1 MTEPGAVRVP
11 MRLRDEFGV
20 DRVRRPMVSTL
31 ASFNDAEVLIA
42 ADVHV
47 ARQLGRLA
55 GESHPDVLLA
65 AALAVRAVRQGSVC
79 LDLHTVREAVIGENV
94 DATTLLD
101 RSDGTSTA
109 DGQPGQ
115 DRGGLPARDPELARQ
130 LALQAELD
138 WPEPE
143 QWQRVVTAS
152 PMVEVCADDAVP
164 PTDGGPGRPLRWFG
178 GRLYLDRYWRQ
189 ERAVAAA
196 LVTRMSVPD
205 DALDEQTL
213 TRRTAAIE
221 RLFPEPEHERR
232 QRIGAAVSASRRLA
246 VLAGGP
252 GTGKTTAVA
261 RMIAV
266 LADREGP
273 APRIAL
279 AAPTGKAA
287 ARLGQAV
294 RDEIATFSGD
304 DRARIGD
311 LQASTLH
318 RLLGWR
324 PGSRS
329 RFKHDARHHLPHDLV
344 VVDES
349 SMVPLTMM
357 ARLLEALRP
366 EARLLLVGDPDQLA
380 SVEAGAVLGDI
391 VARAETLDGPA
402 YAAGSS
408 RADDLLARLC
418 PVDEPTLDD
427 LDRRTAAAG
436 VTRLTH
442 RFRFGEEI
450 GSLADAIR
458 SGDADEA
465 IEVLGAAGSKIDWVE
480 READEYDAGMAELRD
495 DVVRAARTL
504 TTAAL
509 DGDVERALEAMDEHR
524 LLCAHRSGPFGAA
537 WWARV
542 TQRWIAADR
551 VVRGELPAATDR
563 RSGADAWWEPG
574 RPLLI
579 TDNDYELGL
588 FNGDTGVVI
597 KDAQQ
602 GLVAAFGDARDP
614 VMVRP
619 GRLSGVQSVYA
630 MTIHKSQGSQFKAVT
645 VILPPAQSPL
655 LTRELLYT
663 AATRASD
670 RVRIIGSEH
679 AVRTAIARPVSRASG
694 LRG

>member
-1 MTEPGAVRVP
+1 MTRPTAARI
-11 MRLRDEFGV
+11 RDEFAV
-20 DRVRRPMVSTL
+20 DRVRAPMADTL
-31 ASFNDAEVLIA
+31 AAFNDAEVLIA

-47 ARQLGRLA
+47 ARQLGLLA
-55 GESHPDVLLA
+55 GETDDDVLLA
-65 AALAVRAVRQGSVC
+65 VALAVRAVRQGSVC
-79 LDLHTVREAVIGENV
+79 VDLFTVRDAVLGE
-94 DATTLLD
+94 
-101 RSDGTSTA
+101 SA
-109 DGQPGQ
+109 DVA
-115 DRGGLPARDPELARQ
+115 DLPVAGADDHEVGDPELARQ
-130 LALQAELD
+130 LARQYALD
-138 WPEPE
+138 WPDAER
-143 QWQRVVTAS
+143 WRALVTAS
-152 PMVEVCADDAVP
+152 ALVEVCPDDAVP
-164 PTDGGPGRPLRWFG
+164 PADGGPGRPLRWFG

-189 ERAVAAA
+189 ERAVAAE

-205 DALDEQTL
+205 DALDEQTII
-213 TRRTAAIE
+213 RRTAAIQ
-221 RLFPEPEHERR
+221 RLFPEPENESR

-294 RDEIATFSGD
+294 RDEIATFSVG

-311 LQASTLH
+311 VQASTLH

-329 RFKHDARHHLPHDLV
+329 RFKHDARQHLPHDVV

-391 VARAETLDGPA
+391 VARAEALDR
-402 YAAGSS
+402 AGDSGGG
-408 RADDLLARLC
+408 RAGVPGADDLLGRLC

-427 LDRRTAAAG
+427 VDRRAAAAG

-450 GSLADAIR
+450 GRLADAIR
-458 SGDADEA
+458 RGDADQA
-465 IEVLGAAGSKIDWVE
+465 IAVLGAGGSRIDWVD
-480 READEYDAGMAELRD
+480 READERDPAMAELRD

-504 TTAAL
+504 TAAAL
-509 DGDVERALEAMDEHR
+509 DGDVVQALRAMDEHR

-542 TQRWIAADR
+542 IQRWIAADR
-551 VVRGELPAATDR
+551 AVRGEPLTATDR
-563 RSGADAWWEPG
+563 RTGADSWWEPG

-597 KDAQQ
+597 KDGQQ

-614 VMVRP
+614 VTVRP

-663 AATRASD
+663 AATRASE
-670 RVRIIGSEH
+670 RVRIIGSAH

>member
-1 MTEPGAVRVP
+1 MTGPGAPLPARA
-11 MRLRDEFGV
+11 RDEFGV
-20 DRVRRPMVSTL
+20 DRVRVPMVSTL
-31 ASFNDAEVLIA
+31 AAFNDAEVLIA

-55 GESHPDVLLA
+55 GETDPDVLLA

-79 LDLHTVREAVIGENV
+79 LDLHTVREAVIGENL
-94 DATTLLD
+94 DAAA
-101 RSDGTSTA
+101 SSS
-109 DGQPGQ
+109 
-115 DRGGLPARDPELARQ
+115 DRGPTDPGTDALPTRDPELARQ
-130 LALQAELD
+130 LALQAVLD
-138 WPEPE
+138 WPDPE
-143 QWQRVVTAS
+143 HWQRVVMAS
-152 PMVEVCADDAVP
+152 RMVEVCADDAVP

-178 GRLYLDRYWRQ
+178 GQLYLDRYWRQ
-189 ERAVAAA
+189 ERAVAAE
-196 LVTRMSVPD
+196 LVDRTAFPD
-205 DALDEQTL
+205 DALDEQNIA
-213 TRRTAAIE
+213 RRAAAIA
-221 RLFPEPEHERR
+221 RLFPEPEKERR
-232 QRIGAAVSASRRLA
+232 QRIGAAVSVSRRLA

-273 APRIAL
+273 APRVAL

-294 RDEIATFSGD
+294 RDEIATFDPD

-329 RFKHDARHHLPHDLV
+329 RFRHDARHHLPHDLV

-391 VARAETLDGPA
+391 VARAEVMDRS
-402 YAAGSS
+402 GSS
-408 RADDLLARLC
+408 HPATDLLTRLCADDEQTLS
-418 PVDEPTLDD
+418 PVD
-427 LDRRTAAAG
+427 RRAAAAG

-450 GSLADAIR
+450 GSLADSIR
-458 SGDADEA
+458 SGDADAA
-465 IEVLGAAGSKIDWVE
+465 IRVLGAGGTKIDWVQ
-480 READEYDAGMAELRD
+480 READDSDPGITELRD

-509 DGDVERALEAMDEHR
+509 DGDVERALTSMDEHR

-551 VVRGELPAATDR
+551 AVRGEPPAPTTGR
-563 RSGADAWWEPG
+563 TGADSWWEPG

-588 FNGDTGVVI
+588 FNGDTGVVVR
-597 KDAQQ
+597 DGSQ
-602 GLVAAFGDARDP
+602 GLVAVFGDARAP
-614 VMVRP
+614 VTVRP

-630 MTIHKSQGSQFKAVT
+630 MTIHKSQGSQFRSVT

-663 AATRASD
+663 AATRASE
-670 RVRIIGSEH
+670 RVRIIGSAH